1 MSLAG
6 KGFASGLFG
15 FLVRVDPLVTETY
28 FDNLGLLPRAI
39 EGDDHSSQLSPAAGA
54 SGDAGSE
61 GDYESVSI
69 KAMPVRIRARALQ
82 TLNLN

>member
-6 KGFASGLFG
+6 KGFASGLSG
-15 FLVRVDPLVTETY
+15 FLVLVDPVVTETY

-39 EGDDHSSQLSPAAGA
+39 EGDHSSQLSPAAGA

-69 KAMPVRIRARALQ
+69 KHASPHTCKSYA
-82 TLNLN
+82 T